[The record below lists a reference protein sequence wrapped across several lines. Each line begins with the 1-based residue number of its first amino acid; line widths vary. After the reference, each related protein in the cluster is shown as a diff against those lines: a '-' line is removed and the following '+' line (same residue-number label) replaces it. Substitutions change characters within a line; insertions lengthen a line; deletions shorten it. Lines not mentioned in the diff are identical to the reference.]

1 MCSPAT
7 SSATPSASG
16 LDAAFPALFLALL
29 VPQLRTRQALVAA
42 VLGGAIAL
50 LLLPF
55 SAPGVP
61 IIAGSVA
68 CLIGLKR

>member
-1 MCSPAT
+1 
-7 SSATPSASG
+7 
-16 LDAAFPALFLALL
+16 
-29 VPQLRTRQALVAA
+29 

-50 LLLPF
+50 ALLPF

-68 CLIGLKR
+68 CLLGLKR